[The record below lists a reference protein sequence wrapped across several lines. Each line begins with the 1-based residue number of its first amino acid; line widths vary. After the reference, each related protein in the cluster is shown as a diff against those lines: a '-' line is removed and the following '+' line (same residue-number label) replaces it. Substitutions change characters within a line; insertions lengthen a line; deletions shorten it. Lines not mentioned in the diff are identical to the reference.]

1 LPLDILVSE
10 NIEGNNLNKNVELT
24 ENIEQSPNK
33 KIVDIG

>member
-33 KIVDIG
+33 KNR